1 MKKFLLLFALAF
13 SLLFSATASSAT
25 VSQFALFTET
35 NTQSEAPYPENITKD
50 LLGNSYLP
58 LTFGQSVVK
67 VSPSGVVSKYADIP
81 DVYLLGATFDPFGN
95 LTVASG
101 AGRIWKVTPW
111 GYVYLFATVTTTGTI
126 NDLVHD
132 YRGNLYVGDDTNEVI
147 MKVDIFG
154 NVTTWATSTLF
165 NVPNSYYPF
174 PEGVN
179 GLALSL
185 DGRTIYVTNT
195 SEGRVIAVDIKPDGS
210 AAPARLIVE
219 DTTLVG
225 IDGLK
230 AAWNGD
236 LYIAQNTNFVDGVNS
251 NPLYSNRIIKVT
263 QSGTVSV
270 VASGSPLNFP
280 TGLYLNQLTRTI
292 FVANNGDAFFGV
304 SPANQGVV
312 KIQGY

>member
-1 MKKFLLLFALAF
+1 MKKLFAFALFALAF
-13 SLLFSATASSAT
+13 VVGQAQT
-25 VSQFALFTET
+25 VTQFATFT
-35 NTQSEAPYPENITKD
+35 NNDAPYPENITRD
-50 LLGNSYLP
+50 IFGNLYLP
-58 LTFGQSVVK
+58 LTFGQAVNK
-67 VSPSGVVSKYADIP
+67 VSPSGVVTKYADIP
-81 DVYLLGATFDPFGN
+81 DVYLLGVTFDPFGN
-95 LTVASG
+95 LTVVSA

-111 GYVYLFATVTTTGTI
+111 GHVYLFSTVTTTGTI

-132 YRGNLYVGDDTNEVI
+132 YQGNLYIGDDTNEVI
-147 MKVDIFG
+147 LKVDICG

-185 DGRTIYVTNT
+185 NGRTIYVTNT
-195 SEGRVIAVDIKPDGS
+195 SEGRVIAVDINNDGT

-230 AAWNGD
+230 VAWNGD
-236 LYIAQNTNFVDGVNS
+236 LYIAQNTNFTDGVNS
-251 NPLYSNRIIKVT
+251 NPLYSNRILKVK
-263 QSGTVSV
+263 QDGTVSV
-270 VASGSPLNFP
+270 VASGGVLNFP
-280 TGLYLNQLTRTI
+280 TGLVLNQLTRTI

-304 SPANQGVV
+304 APANQGVV